1 MEGGLGVKLELQ
13 TRTTMSNPP
22 TKDQLTISALLKR
35 KFPKADGP
43 AYAFNKAH
51 AHKVGLSE
59 VMFGRYYNGDLEP
72 NSRLTILLLKAMG
85 ELAHH
90 KPD

>member
-1 MEGGLGVKLELQ
+1 M
-13 TRTTMSNPP
+13 TTP

-35 KFPKADGP
+35 KFPRADGP
-43 AYAFNKAH
+43 TYAFNKAH
-51 AHKVGLSE
+51 CHKVGLNE

-85 ELAHH
+85 ELSNH
-90 KPD
+90 KPDDK

>member
-1 MEGGLGVKLELQ
+1 
-13 TRTTMSNPP
+13 MSNP

-35 KFPKADGP
+35 KFPRADGP
-43 AYAFNKAH
+43 TYAFNKAH
-51 AHKVGLSE
+51 CHKVGLNE

-90 KPD
+90 KPDDK